1 MVQQPAVSCV
11 SVPERQQRSGTF
23 RRSEFRWAPSAQMEW
38 WIMVN
43 HCANPKCA
51 KPLHYLREGRIFVFD
66 VPSTNDGTGKRTRR
80 MEHYWLC
87 GACSQTLV
95 MQQSA
100 EGVRV
105 VARRRAEVQAFPVA
119 PQGVAS

>member
-1 MVQQPAVSCV
+1 
-11 SVPERQQRSGTF
+11 
-23 RRSEFRWAPSAQMEW
+23 
-38 WIMVN
+38 MVN

-66 VPSTNDGTGKRTRR
+66 VAAGEADGKRSRR

-87 GACSQTLV
+87 GECAQTMA
-95 MQQSA
+95 MQQSI

-105 VARRRAEVQAFPVA
+105 VPRVRRFVQEIPFIRSAM
-119 PQGVAS
+119 AS

>member
-1 MVQQPAVSCV
+1 MVS
-11 SVPERQQRSGTF
+11 
-23 RRSEFRWAPSAQMEW
+23 
-38 WIMVN
+38 

-66 VPSTNDGTGKRTRR
+66 MPSGEADEQGRRSRR

-87 GACSQTLV
+87 GVCSQN
-95 MQQSA
+95 MAMEQSA

-105 VARRRAEVQAFPVA
+105 VSRRRSRVEEVVLSRSAM
-119 PQGVAS
+119 AS